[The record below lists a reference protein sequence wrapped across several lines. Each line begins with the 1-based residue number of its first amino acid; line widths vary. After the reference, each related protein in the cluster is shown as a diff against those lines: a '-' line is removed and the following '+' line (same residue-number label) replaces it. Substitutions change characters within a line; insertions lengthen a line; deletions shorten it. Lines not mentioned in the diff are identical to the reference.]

1 MTLPSVALKR
11 NFPKLPSDLEL
22 VWVNISK
29 ENLELALFRTHD
41 NDREQKIASVKK
53 LLKKFK
59 DGTICRE
66 LNCRENWWAARL
78 VLLELN
84 GNKAIKEAIV

>member
-1 MTLPSVALKR
+1 LTLSSIALER
-11 NFPKLPSDLEL
+11 NFPKLPSDLDIEFL
-22 VWVNISK
+22 NNAKDGLNWFLMKKCGSDCHKKIVEVNRILS
-29 ENLELALFRTHD
+29 
-41 NDREQKIASVKK
+41 
-53 LLKKFK
+53 KFK